1 MLQGMALDK
10 VKHCDW
16 VKGPSHGQAPW
27 VPHSRG
33 LLTRTGSLQS
43 LFEECGRPGGG
54 GCGQGICSEQVRGTS
69 HGQGCQGHHNH
80 FAPFNHF
87 ARHLAVLKVAH
98 TCIGGGGGS
107 CVPSEWAREA
117 SHGQGCRGHHKPLR
131 PLDQNRLPSFTLYGV
146 WQAERWL
153 IHASGE
159 CVCVCV
165 WGGGG

>member
-1 MLQGMALDK
+1 VVFFKVHTMLQGMALDK

-98 TCIGGGGGS
+98 TCIGGGGGRAYHLS
-107 CVPSEWAREA
+107 
-117 SHGQGCRGHHKPLR
+117 GRGR
-131 PLDQNRLPSFTLYGV
+131 PVMVRVAGDITNP
-146 WQAERWL
+146 
-153 IHASGE
+153 
-159 CVCVCV
+159 
-165 WGGGG
+165 